1 MQIAARIQVPAPAR
15 RRPFGWLRAARRD
28 PLTAFGGAFFA
39 LMIVAAAFA
48 PLITPY
54 DPTKISVM
62 DRFQAPSI
70 AHPFGTDD
78 FGRDVLARV
87 LYGGRTIMITGFA
100 SVFGALIIGG
110 GMGVIAGF
118 AGGRVDTTLMRL
130 TDIMLSFPAVL
141 LAILIVASLGA
152 GLVNTVIAIIFSLI
166 PNFARLSR
174 ARVLQIME
182 EQYITASQS
191 LGASGV
197 HLIARHVVPNLVPQ
211 LIIQTTGMLA
221 VAFSLSSALSF
232 LGLGVDPS
240 TPDWGLMVSEG
251 QRLIFD
257 APHVGFFP
265 GLAITL
271 TILSVNFLGDGLR
284 DRLDP
289 ARRGTS

>member
-1 MQIAARIQVPAPAR
+1 
-15 RRPFGWLRAARRD
+15 
-28 PLTAFGGAFFA
+28 
-39 LMIVAAAFA
+39 
-48 PLITPY
+48 
-54 DPTKISVM
+54 M
-62 DRFQAPSI
+62 DRFQTPSLV
-70 AHPFGTDD
+70 HPFGTDD

-87 LYGGRTIMITGFA
+87 LYGGRTILLTGFA
-100 SVFGALIIGG
+100 AVAGALLIGG
-110 GMGVIAGF
+110 MIGVVAGY
-118 AGGRVDTTLMRL
+118 AGGRIDTGLMRL

-152 GLVNTVIAIIFSLI
+152 GLVNTVIAIIFSMI

-174 ARVLQIME
+174 ARTLQIME

-191 LGASGV
+191 LGASGIS
-197 HLIARHVVPNLVPQ
+197 LIARHILPNLVPQ

-240 TPDWGLMVSEG
+240 IPDWGLMVSEG

-289 ARRGTS
+289 AQRGAS